1 MDIRVTAAT
10 NTDLEKAVAEQRF
23 RADLFYRLSV
33 VVIRVPPLRERRED
47 IPLLTEEFV
56 RRACSRAGRQIELTP
71 GALGVITAF
80 DWPGNVRQLE
90 NLIERVV
97 LLASASTVQ
106 PDDLPAPLNSTHRS
120 VSTGFFHDL
129 PTLDELERQYLQH
142 VMEAVG
148 GNRTRA
154 AQVLGID
161 RRTLY
166 RMAER
171 FGLKLGEE
179 S

>member
-1 MDIRVTAAT
+1 M
-10 NTDLEKAVAEQRF
+10 
-23 RADLFYRLSV
+23 
-33 VVIRVPPLRERRED
+33 PPLRERRED
-47 IPLLTEEFV
+47 IPLLTEEFL
-56 RRACSRAGRQIELTP
+56 RRACGRAGRQIELSP
-71 GALGVITAF
+71 AALDVIVAF

-97 LLASASTVQ
+97 LLAPVSTVQ
-106 PDDLPAPLNSTHRS
+106 PDDLPAPLNSSHRT
-120 VSTGFFHDL
+120 VATGFFRDL
-129 PTLDELERQYLQH
+129 PSLDELERQYLQH

-166 RMAER
+166 EWRN
-171 FGLKLGEE
+171 GLG
-179 S
+179 

>member
-1 MDIRVTAAT
+1 
-10 NTDLEKAVAEQRF
+10 
-23 RADLFYRLSV
+23 
-33 VVIRVPPLRERRED
+33 LRERRED
-47 IPLLTEEFV
+47 IPLLAEEFL
-56 RRACSRAGRQIELTP
+56 RRACSRAGRQVELSP
-71 GALGVITAF
+71 GALDVIIAF

-97 LLASASTVQ
+97 LLAPGSTVQ
-106 PDDLPAPLNSTHRS
+106 PDDLPAPLNPSHRS
-120 VSTGFFHDL
+120 VATGFFRDL

-171 FGLKLGEE
+171 FGLKLGGEE
-179 S
+179 G